1 MFTNSCIDFFLQ
13 LFNMKFEVS
22 WNHTKNLAYVEAQ
35 IVKVLNLLNAK
46 FAKDYRYIVS
56 AYCN

>member
-1 MFTNSCIDFFLQ
+1 MFTNSCKDFFLQ
-13 LFNMKFEVS
+13 LINMKFEVN

-35 IVKVLNLLNAK
+35 IVKVLNLVIEK